1 MVDILHRVGA
11 TVSPAEVYAA
21 LTTTDGLA
29 GWWTEDTKAEG
40 DAGEVGGIIR
50 FRFVGAPEPAGFD
63 MLVRDLR
70 PGERVLWEVVEGPE
84 EWIGTEVVFELSQ
97 EDDFTIVMF
106 AHTGWREA
114 VPFMNH
120 CSTKWATF
128 LMSLKELV
136 ETGTGQPAP
145 HGHGDRHL
153 RHRRTGGRRARVEVG
168 LRAGQVVRRRRG
180 LGQAPCCCGQRAGVA
195 RHDREHG

>member
-1 MVDILHRVGA
+1 MVDILHRIGITA
-11 TVSPAEVYAA
+11 SPDDVSKA
-21 LTTTDGLA
+21 LTTIDGLA

-40 DAGEVGGIIR
+40 DAGEVGGVIR
-50 FRFVGAPEPAGFD
+50 FRFAGAPEPAGFD
-63 MLVRDLR
+63 MLVRDLA
-70 PGERVLWEVVEGPE
+70 PDQRVLWEVVDGPD
-84 EWIGTEVVFELSQ
+84 EWIGTEVVFDLSQ

-136 ETGTGQPAP
+136 ETGSGQPAP
-145 HGHGDRHL
+145 HD
-153 RHRRTGGRRARVEVG
+153 V
-168 LRAGQVVRRRRG
+168 QVSNW
-180 LGQAPCCCGQRAGVA
+180 
-195 RHDREHG
+195 H

>member
-40 DAGEVGGIIR
+40 DAGEVGGVIR
-50 FRFVGAPEPAGFD
+50 FRFAGAPEPAGFD
-63 MLVRDLR
+63 MLVYDLR
-70 PGERVLWEVVEGPE
+70 PGERVLWEVVDGPE

-97 EDDFTIVMF
+97 EEDFTIVMF

-128 LMSLKELV
+128 LMSLKQLV
-136 ETGTGQPAP
+136 ETGSGQPAP
-145 HGHGDRHL
+145 HD
-153 RHRRTGGRRARVEVG
+153 V
-168 LRAGQVVRRRRG
+168 QVSNW
-180 LGQAPCCCGQRAGVA
+180 
-195 RHDREHG
+195 H